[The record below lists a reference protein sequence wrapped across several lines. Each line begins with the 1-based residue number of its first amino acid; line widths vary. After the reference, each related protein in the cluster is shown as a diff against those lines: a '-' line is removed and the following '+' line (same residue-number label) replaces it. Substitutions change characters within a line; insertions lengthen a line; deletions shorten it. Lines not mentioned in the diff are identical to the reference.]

1 MCLNQTCFDG
11 KRCEDTG
18 NMYRSTWNPFRSL
31 LVTPTEL
38 HAALGNPA
46 PSPRRIVPVAAG
58 RDTALESFQT
68 KHIPGS
74 VYTSMKNPLMIGM
87 VS

>member
-1 MCLNQTCFDG
+1 MCLDE
-11 KRCEDTG
+11 KRCKERCKDTG
-18 NMYRSTWNPFRSL
+18 NMYRSTWNRFRSL
-31 LVTPTEL
+31 LVSPTEL

-58 RDTALESFQT
+58 RDTALESFQD

-74 VYTSMKNPLMIGM
+74 VYTSMKTHL
-87 VS
+87 